1 MRKKIREGISE
12 VLEFPKEVVMDL
24 PKLTMAGNRELYL
37 ENYKG
42 IVEYTTELIRLNIG
56 EKELKITGKD
66 LGIRSIESEDITVY
80 GLIGAV
86 EFL

>member
-12 VLEFPKEVVMDL
+12 MLEFPKEVVMDL

-42 IVEYTTELIRLNIG
+42 IVEYTSAVVRLNLG
-56 EKELKITGKD
+56 EKELRITGEN
-66 LGIRSIESEDITVY
+66 LGIRSIESEDITVS
-80 GLIGAV
+80 GLIGSV
-86 EFL
+86 EFI